1 MHHAVM
7 RMCISH
13 RLSIIY
19 TQKWG
24 FGGFEGELLCSIP
37 QKALYCVNTRLL
49 VYRMSKSVEHVQILC
64 TYKETNTENKQ
75 ELSYR
80 QQIVRKL
87 RTEYAEIIYRHKYY
101 TMTLKT
107 RLI

>member
-1 MHHAVM
+1 MF
-7 RMCISH
+7 
-13 RLSIIY
+13 Y
-19 TQKWG
+19 
-24 FGGFEGELLCSIP
+24 P
-37 QKALYCVNTRLL
+37 QKALSCVNTRLL

-87 RTEYAEIIYRHKYY
+87 RTQYVDGIYRPKYD
-101 TMTLKT
+101 TVTLKS
-107 RLI
+107 RLRVSQGH